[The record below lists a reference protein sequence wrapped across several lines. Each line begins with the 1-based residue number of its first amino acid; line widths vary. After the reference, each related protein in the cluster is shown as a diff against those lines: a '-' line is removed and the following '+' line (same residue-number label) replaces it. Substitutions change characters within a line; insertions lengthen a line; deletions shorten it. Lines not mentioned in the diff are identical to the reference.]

1 MRIVSFTADLFLC
14 KAIKKMLK
22 HHSSNEVETVLI
34 QNCQF
39 DDEML
44 SIIFEGMMWP
54 KKLKTIIVRGGEFG
68 NMSLLAM

>member
-1 MRIVSFTADLFLC
+1 
-14 KAIKKMLK
+14 MLK